1 MLLVNKRAQIGPL
14 LGIGGVNGIFGL
26 PLVVDDEAARV
37 KSARVEPVEIV
48 PVHSLAG
55 ASERAAGNVGA
66 CELLDPSACH
76 RTVPELRRDLLL
88 SGAGDTACV
97 VVLRILLAYVVLILR
112 AEADDE
118 GRGPFAVNLGVT
130 VLIGGEPNSAVAVEI
145 EALEVVFALFGYKA
159 DTELT
164 LQPLGAECV
173 AEHRRNHEN
182 RPAVA
187 SEHRS
192 EAVILFV
199 EERETGG
206 ESVLKLISAQSVAV
220 GGASAEIQNTVNLA
234 LALYGDAVFEAKRI
248 ADERVDLFFPEI
260 ALRRPS
266 EGDGV
271 TVLLHRLENGKA
283 GVRIVRGLI
292 IFVESIDAG
301 RNVEFGDRASVEND
315 ARAASVDLE
324 RVFRALVSVHNF
336 PLSVRAEEGAP
347 SSGTRAASA
356 RC

>member
-1 MLLVNKRAQIGPL
+1 M
-14 LGIGGVNGIFGL
+14 
-26 PLVVDDEAARV
+26 
-37 KSARVEPVEIV
+37 
-48 PVHSLAG
+48 
-55 ASERAAGNVGA
+55 
-66 CELLDPSACH
+66 
-76 RTVPELRRDLLL
+76 
-88 SGAGDTACV
+88 
-97 VVLRILLAYVVLILR
+97 
-112 AEADDE
+112 
-118 GRGPFAVNLGVT
+118 
-130 VLIGGEPNSAVAVEI
+130 LIGGEPNSAVAVEI

-192 EAVILFV
+192 EVVILFI

-220 GGASAEIQNTVNLA
+220 GGASAEIQNPVNLA

-266 EGDGV
+266 EGDSV

-283 GVRIVRGLI
+283 GVRIVRGLV